1 MEFIKSRQNP
11 KIQRVKKLGSDRTF
25 RRCEGVFVC
34 DGEKLLFEAVKN
46 GAGIETVFT
55 WDESLDLYG
64 FTGDV
69 YAVDRELLEY
79 MSPVKAPQ
87 KVLFTCS
94 IRPVPEKR
102 AEKTRYVLLEGVQDP
117 GNLGTIIR
125 TANALNYGKVLL
137 LPGCADRYN
146 PKAIRATMGAVFR
159 QCVEETD
166 YDAVSGLV
174 ASGISLYGAA
184 LREDSADIRD
194 TEFDNFILAIGS
206 EGKGLT
212 EKLLNMCTGRIIIPM
227 NPECESF
234 NASLAAGIIM
244 WEAVRKGGAFDVCP

>member
-1 MEFIKSRQNP
+1 MQSCDHGQTSQGHSFARIRGGCAKWKLTKSRQNP

-25 RRCEGVFVC
+25 RRREGVFVC

-55 WDESLDLYG
+55 WDAEARICTALQEMCTPL
-64 FTGDV
+64 TGSFW
-69 YAVDRELLEY
+69 EY

-125 TANALNYGKVLL
+125 TANALNYGKVLRRC
-137 LPGCADRYN
+137 P
-146 PKAIRATMGAVFR
+146 AVPI
-159 QCVEETD
+159 
-166 YDAVSGLV
+166 
-174 ASGISLYGAA
+174 GITQ
-184 LREDSADIRD
+184 R
-194 TEFDNFILAIGS
+194 
-206 EGKGLT
+206 
-212 EKLLNMCTGRIIIPM
+212 P
-227 NPECESF
+227 
-234 NASLAAGIIM
+234 
-244 WEAVRKGGAFDVCP
+244 